1 MKTLLLA
8 LRNVFLSPTSLR
20 LEMLPGIRMSF
31 AFGILFYTLSVVGVN
46 WLHSTSEPLSKQGFE
61 MRKNYIQRAG
71 EKIDLTKEQQAEQIK
86 QLHEQSQFQLT
97 SGIGVGLLY
106 TGFGLMVQ
114 ILLFWFIGSLLF
126 KETIYHQF
134 SSIAIVFCLTNG
146 VAGVGTMLTGTI
158 QFVAG
163 SLQIAP
169 NAGIFIPM
177 YGNEILFALFSRLSL
192 HSLIEFIVAGLI
204 FASVLNT
211 ERWKTIFLS
220 LLTYFLIFGFF
231 ALTTYIGYK
240 NM

>member
-8 LRNVFLSPTSLR
+8 LRSLFLSPSSLR
-20 LEMLPGIRMSF
+20 SEMLPGIRMSF

-106 TGFGLMVQ
+106 TGFGLIVQ

-134 SSIAIVFCLTNG
+134 SIVSSVFCLTNG
-146 VAGVGTMLTGTI
+146 IAGIGTMLTGII
-158 QFVAG
+158 QYFAG

-169 NAGIFIPM
+169 NAGVFIPM
-177 YGNEILFALFSRLSL
+177 YGNEILFALLSRLSL
-192 HSLIEFIVAGLI
+192 HSLVEFTVAGVV
-204 FASVLNT
+204 FAAVLQT
-211 ERWKTIFLS
+211 DKWKTILLS
-220 LLTYFLIFGFF
+220 LLTYLLIFGFF
-231 ALTTYIGYK
+231 GLTTYIGYK

>member
-1 MKTLLLA
+1 MKTLILA
-8 LRNVFLSPTSLR
+8 LRNVFLSPSSLR
-20 LEMLPGIRMSF
+20 TEMLPGIRMSF

-86 QLHEQSQFQLT
+86 QLQEQSQFQLT

-106 TGFGLMVQ
+106 TGFGLIVQ

-134 SSIAIVFCLTNG
+134 SIITSVFCLTNG
-146 VAGVGTMLTGTI
+146 IAGVGTMLTGII
-158 QFVAG
+158 QYAAG

-177 YGNEILFALFSRLSL
+177 YGNEILFALLSRLSL
-192 HSLIEFIVAGLI
+192 HSLIEFTVAGII
-204 FASVLNT
+204 FAAVLNT
-211 ERWKTIFLS
+211 ERWKTVMLS
-220 LLTYFLIFGFF
+220 LVTYLLIFGFF
-231 ALTTYIGYK
+231 VLTTYIGYK